1 MEDNQTSVHIRQK
14 RRVIMRERR
23 RRCIR
28 AIAWY
33 GLLAEVFLLPLSP
46 GAATAA
52 LLIASIATG
61 LRLWKDE
68 EFHFRHL
75 PFDVPAML
83 FVVISALS
91 VLASPNRAFS
101 FYNYYNLVGV
111 YVLTYLLIGQ
121 NVRQPQQ
128 MKIMLRVA
136 GVSAVLVIL
145 YGYYQFLFGID
156 ISSMKWVDGDAFP
169 ELRKRVFSTWE
180 NPNILAGYLDIVIC
194 LAFGLFMHAGKRK
207 MRTIFGVFM
216 LAAAACLA
224 MTYARGACLVI
235 AVILAGYGALKD
247 RRVLLACVVVG
258 ALLLAADP
266 VLYERLTSVFTKVD
280 TSTEMRLAFWES
292 TVAMIQDHPFLGIGW
307 GAYWMVYP
315 EYDFY
320 LQGADILI
328 VHAHNIY
335 LNYMAEIGIPGAVA
349 FFWFFFGTMFLA
361 LHQPFGGREKEG
373 EQRLLRGLSLGLG
386 LAVLS
391 VALNGLTDDLL
402 FNIPSSMVLWMMA
415 ALTGALSFLSRPA
428 ADEEKQAL
436 PFGLDEE
443 KLRAIGTRVSS
454 LWQAHGPSTEE
465 FVAEKDANSENTTAP
480 ETKTEAAS
488 EKTEA
493 PQEQAGKKPADD
505 GHVTISAEDIAAIIE
520 EASVKK
526 SDAQE
531 TADAQDPAAPQP
543 SETADGDAAAQAEEQ
558 AAEDKTDTADKADKA
573 AKDGA
578 DDADAVADAADAE
591 ETASSP
597 DAEEASDEQAD
608 APETQEK
615 EDAHEGT
622 DKHIQGDH

>member
-1 MEDNQTSVHIRQK
+1 
-14 RRVIMRERR
+14 
-23 RRCIR
+23 
-28 AIAWY
+28 
-33 GLLAEVFLLPLSP
+33 
-46 GAATAA
+46 
-52 LLIASIATG
+52 
-61 LRLWKDE
+61 
-68 EFHFRHL
+68 
-75 PFDVPAML
+75 
-83 FVVISALS
+83 
-91 VLASPNRAFS
+91 
-101 FYNYYNLVGV
+101 
-111 YVLTYLLIGQ
+111 
-121 NVRQPQQ
+121 
-128 MKIMLRVA
+128 
-136 GVSAVLVIL
+136 
-145 YGYYQFLFGID
+145 
-156 ISSMKWVDGDAFP
+156 
-169 ELRKRVFSTWE
+169 
-180 NPNILAGYLDIVIC
+180 
-194 LAFGLFMHAGKRK
+194 
-207 MRTIFGVFM
+207 
-216 LAAAACLA
+216 
-224 MTYARGACLVI
+224 
-235 AVILAGYGALKD
+235 
-247 RRVLLACVVVG
+247 
-258 ALLLAADP
+258 
-266 VLYERLTSVFTKVD
+266 
-280 TSTEMRLAFWES
+280 
-292 TVAMIQDHPFLGIGW
+292 
-307 GAYWMVYP
+307 
-315 EYDFY
+315 
-320 LQGADILI
+320 
-328 VHAHNIY
+328 
-335 LNYMAEIGIPGAVA
+335 MAEIGIPGAVA

-373 EQRLLRGLSLGLG
+373 SSACRGLSLGLG

-402 FNIPSSMVLWMMA
+402 FNIPSSMVLWMIA

-465 FVAEKDANSENTTAP
+465 SVAEKDANSENTTAP

-493 PQEQAGKKPADD
+493 PQEQSGKKPADD

-531 TADAQDPAAPQP
+531 TADAQNPAAPQP
-543 SETADGDAAAQAEEQ
+543 SDTADGDAAAQVEEQ

-578 DDADAVADAADAE
+578 DDADAVADAVDAE